1 MRRPLIGIIG
11 GGQLALMMVEASE
24 RLDVDIA
31 VLGAGPEDP
40 ALRLASRSVIG
51 DHLDR
56 DTLLAFAAEVDVV
69 TFDHELVDVDLVA
82 ELERSGH
89 AVRPG
94 STALAVAVDKRAQY
108 EAFLIT
114 GIPMPR
120 SIVAQGS
127 EELRAAIDAIGLPLV
142 IKHARGGYDGR
153 GVTMID
159 DPADTHPS
167 RLVELLGDL
176 DVTFVVQDAV
186 AIDSEIAVQVVR
198 SVSGEVAAYPVVRT
212 VQEQGICRMVQVPA
226 AIDEQLAEQATAAAM
241 RLAEHLDAVG
251 ILAVEFFVS
260 GGHLLVNEI
269 AARPHNSGHITIE
282 SSATS
287 QFENHLRAVAGFP
300 LGSTDLVVN
309 AASMVNVIG
318 IDLTE
323 RAGDPSSIE
332 VPVDAAVHLYG
343 KSHRPGR
350 KLGHVTAVGD
360 SLDDVTRRAR
370 RAAEALELQ
379 GATR

>member
-56 DTLLAFAAEVDVV
+56 DTMLAFAAEVDVV

-108 EAFLIT
+108 EAFLTT

-159 DPADTHPS
+159 DPDDIHPS

-176 DVTFVVQDAV
+176 DLTFVVQDAV

-212 VQEQGICRMVQVPA
+212 VQEQGICRMVQIPA

-260 GGHLLVNEI
+260 GGQLLVNEI

>member
-56 DTLLAFAAEVDVV
+56 DTMLAFAAEVDVV

-241 RLAEHLDAVG
+241 RLAEHLDVVG

>member
-56 DTLLAFAAEVDVV
+56 DTMLAFAAEVDVV

-108 EAFLIT
+108 EAFLTT

-159 DPADTHPS
+159 DPDDIHPS

-212 VQEQGICRMVQVPA
+212 VQEQGICRMVQIPA

-260 GGHLLVNEI
+260 GGQLLVNEI

>member
-56 DTLLAFAAEVDVV
+56 DTMLAFAAEVDVV

-159 DPADTHPS
+159 DPDDIHPS

-212 VQEQGICRMVQVPA
+212 VQEQGICRMVQIPA

-260 GGHLLVNEI
+260 GGQLLVNEI

>member
-1 MRRPLIGIIG
+1 MRRPVIGIIG
-11 GGQLALMMVEASE
+11 AGQLALMMAEASE

-56 DTLLAFAAEVDVV
+56 DTMLAFAAEVDVV

-108 EAFLIT
+108 EAFLT
-114 GIPMPR
+114 TEIPMPR

-153 GVTMID
+153 GVTMIE
-159 DPADTHPS
+159 DPADIQPS

-212 VQEQGICRMVQVPA
+212 VQEQGICRMVQIPA
-226 AIDEQLAEQATAAAM
+226 AIDEQLAEQATASAM
-241 RLAEHLDAVG
+241 RLAEHLDVVG

-260 GGHLLVNEI
+260 GGQLLVNEI

-323 RAGDPSSIE
+323 RAGDPPSIE
-332 VPVDAAVHLYG
+332 VPADAAVHLYG

>member
-56 DTLLAFAAEVDVV
+56 DTMLAFAAEVDVV

-108 EAFLIT
+108 EAFLTT

-212 VQEQGICRMVQVPA
+212 VQEQGICRMVQIPA

-260 GGHLLVNEI
+260 GGQLLVNEI